1 MKSPDEFSEIE
12 DLNTTSK
19 LKIFTKN
26 SLDMRD
32 FFSKILPEISNSL
45 KTLLK
50 DANVEDRVKEIK
62 FPDDCLKPFG
72 EKASLVVLS
81 VLNALTL
88 DKFQ

>member
-1 MKSPDEFSEIE
+1 
-12 DLNTTSK
+12 
-19 LKIFTKN
+19 
-26 SLDMRD
+26 MRD

>member
-1 MKSPDEFSEIE
+1 MKSVDDFSEIE
-12 DLNTTSK
+12 DPNTTSK

-32 FFSKILPEISNSL
+32 FFAKILPEISNSL

-50 DANVEDRVKEIK
+50 DANIEDRVKEIK

-72 EKASLVVLS
+72 EKSSLILLS
-81 VLNALTL
+81 ILNTLTL
-88 DKFQ
+88 DKF